1 MIPVHITFQR
11 VQTWLFNVPR
21 LRAMVGA
28 NTLIGEALR
37 EDLPQLARQTG
48 QGWTLSTAEGTY
60 AAADPHDPLAAHD
73 DPAQDAR
80 EGILARDG
88 GHFEAVF
95 ASGAEAFAD
104 AAESLLQAKAPGLR
118 FQISINKEARIKSSA
133 QVSTDLP
140 VLAPCEWT
148 GNGLASAIITQ
159 GKDGHSV
166 SLDVQQRHEAAQRSV
181 RGTAKDLA
189 SLLSNVTR
197 LKDLERPEDL
207 GRLVSNGYMALI
219 HADGNGVGS
228 AAGTDPVGRASFHHR
243 NRVLLRQAL
252 HKAIE
257 EHCPE
262 HGRAPLIPLMLGG
275 DDLML
280 VCQAELAL
288 PFMCTLCKAL
298 DGLQANAGNGF
309 KLTLGIGVIIAK
321 HTVPIHHLH
330 NVVGQLVDSAKQ
342 RYRSIPE
349 GQTKYSVID
358 WGVHSTSWIGDLG
371 DDRQHDWVRG
381 TGKELRLLSQRPVIV
396 NGDEFDSLEGLL
408 KGAEKLKGA
417 PRSQLRFLVEQ
428 LPRGRALA
436 ELAFAELSAGARKA
450 LNDLGITE
458 PWQAGQSD
466 APRHTPLLDLV
477 ELAEIQRLGRTVR
490 AEPTTTQETLA

>member
-1 MIPVHITFQR
+1 
-11 VQTWLFNVPR
+11 
-21 LRAMVGA
+21 
-28 NTLIGEALR
+28 
-37 EDLPQLARQTG
+37 
-48 QGWTLSTAEGTY
+48 
-60 AAADPHDPLAAHD
+60 
-73 DPAQDAR
+73 
-80 EGILARDG
+80 
-88 GHFEAVF
+88 
-95 ASGAEAFAD
+95 
-104 AAESLLQAKAPGLR
+104 
-118 FQISINKEARIKSSA
+118 
-133 QVSTDLP
+133 
-140 VLAPCEWT
+140 
-148 GNGLASAIITQ
+148 
-159 GKDGHSV
+159 
-166 SLDVQQRHEAAQRSV
+166 
-181 RGTAKDLA
+181 
-189 SLLSNVTR
+189 
-197 LKDLERPEDL
+197 
-207 GRLVSNGYMALI
+207 
-219 HADGNGVGS
+219 
-228 AAGTDPVGRASFHHR
+228 
-243 NRVLLRQAL
+243 
-252 HKAIE
+252 
-257 EHCPE
+257 
-262 HGRAPLIPLMLGG
+262 
-275 DDLML
+275 ML